1 MDATPLDR
9 TRPSRRR
16 WARRRI
22 QLAGLFG
29 LGLLAVGAGSG
40 PGAAAARLEERMP
53 SAKAGVPGPLD
64 IGFVPNRGQW
74 PAELRYRL
82 SGDRSTLLIVDD
94 GLIELPQAAGAPA
107 WRLRFVGGARPR
119 LLPGARRP
127 GRLSFLIGNDR
138 SRWAARVP
146 QLESVTWQSPTQ
158 GLDLELARVQGG
170 LRVQVLRERGG
181 IASAPRADAAPWTW
195 ERVDPTSAARPMDRS
210 AQSDLAQALHAAW
223 RDAAT
228 PGLAASSIGSGG
240 RAFRLGPLGIARR
253 PDLGMPLAK
262 SQADAQLAWSS
273 YLGGGGSELARGLA
287 VDAAGNAFVAG
298 STSSANLPTLAP
310 LQPELGNGGSLQDAF
325 VAKIAPDGQRLVWAT
340 YLGGNRQDEALDLA
354 LDAEGRAHLTGYTQ
368 SPDFPMEQPIQARVN
383 LSDGIFSGDAFASK
397 LSADG
402 SRLEWSTPLGGTA
415 RDIGKGIAVDVEGF
429 VYVTGWTG
437 SNFPAVKALH
447 PLNRGVTDAFV
458 VKIAPAGND
467 VVYST
472 HLGGSVEDLGRDIA
486 ADAAGRAYVVGTTQS
501 VNFPV
506 SQPFQ
511 RANAGGRDAFVAR
524 IASDGQA
531 IDWATYLGGRGD
543 DFGIGIAVGEDGAVT
558 LVGRSDSPNFPREQ
572 AFQNSRLGESDLFV
586 SRLGPAGDAL
596 VYSSYL
602 GGNGVEGDCAEVDA
616 PRTPSTPTPAPG
628 VPRLPEG
635 SKFPDGP
642 IAALALDDAGRAYV
656 STCTSSSNAPLAR
669 ALQRSRL
676 GRFSAYLAVLDPA
689 GAALALGS
697 YLGGQGIDVP
707 RAVAVGADGGIYLAG
722 QTTSTDFPT
731 QPMPPLQAS
740 RSGTD
745 DAFALKIA
753 PLFEAPTATPAPPE
767 PSQEPSPT
775 AGPSRT
781 PTAAPPSASPSPSST
796 PSPSASP
803 SPTAP
808 PEAGLLWLPW
818 LGHSALR

>member
-1 MDATPLDR
+1 MDRAAATTSPPNR
-9 TRPSRRR
+9 GVSRRR
-16 WARRRI
+16 ILFA
-22 QLAGLFG
+22 ALFG
-29 LGLLAVGAGSG
+29 LGLLSVGASAR
-40 PGAAAARLEERMP
+40 PNAAATLENQRP
-53 SAKAGVPGPLD
+53 PVDAGHSGPLD

-82 SGDRSTLLIVDD
+82 SGDRSTLLLLDD
-94 GLIELPQAAGAPA
+94 GLIELPRDAGAPA
-107 WRLRFVGGARPR
+107 WRLRFVTGAATR

-127 GRLSFLIGNDR
+127 GQLSFLIGNDR
-138 SRWAARVP
+138 SHWAAKLP
-146 QLESVTWQSPTQ
+146 QFESVAWQDLAP
-158 GLDLELARVQGG
+158 GLDLRLASDQGT
-170 LRVQVLRERGG
+170 LRVQALRTR
-181 IASAPRADAAPWTW
+181 PRATGARQADAAPWTW
-195 ERVDPTSAARPMDRS
+195 ERIDPASAARRPELARQP
-210 AQSDLAQALHAAW
+210 ALAQALQAAW
-223 RDAAT
+223 RDAAE
-228 PGLAASSIGSGG
+228 PDAAGLGARSDG
-240 RAFRLGPLGIARR
+240 RAFRPGLPGIVRR
-253 PDLGMPLAK
+253 PGLDLPLAPN
-262 SQADAQLAWSS
+262 QADAQLAWSS

-287 VDAAGNAFVAG
+287 VDATGHAYVAG
-298 STSSANLPTLAP
+298 STSSANLPTQAP

-340 YLGGNRQDEALDLA
+340 YLGGNRQDEALDIA
-354 LDAEGRAHLTGYTQ
+354 IDAEGRAHLTGYTQ
-368 SPDFPMEQPIQARVN
+368 SPDFPMEQPIQPRVN

-415 RDIGKGIAVDVEGF
+415 RDIGKGIAVDAEGF

-458 VKIAPAGND
+458 VKIVPAGDD

-486 ADAAGRAYVVGTTQS
+486 VDAAGRAYIIGTTQS
-501 VNFPV
+501 VNFQV
-506 SQPFQ
+506 SEPFQ
-511 RANAGGRDAFVAR
+511 RANAGGRDAFIAR
-524 IASDGQA
+524 FASDGQA
-531 IDWATYLGGRGD
+531 VDWATYLGGRGD
-543 DFGIGIAVGEDGAVT
+543 DYGIGIAVGEDGAVT
-558 LVGRSDSPNFPREQ
+558 VVGRSDSPNFPREQ
-572 AFQNSRLGESDLFV
+572 AFQNSRLGTSDLFV
-586 SRLGPAGDAL
+586 SRLGPDGDSL
-596 VYSSYL
+596 IYSSYL

-642 IAALALDDAGRAYV
+642 IAALALDGAGRAYI

-669 ALQRSRL
+669 ALQRSRV

-689 GAALALGS
+689 GDALALGS

-731 QPMPPLQAS
+731 APMPPLQAS

-753 PLFEAPTATPAPPE
+753 PIFEAPTATPAPPE

-775 AGPSRT
+775 ARPSQT
-781 PTAAPPSASPSPSST
+781 PTVTPPTGSPSPTSE
-796 PSPSASP
+796 PSPSASMT
-803 SPTAP
+803 PTAP
-808 PEAGLLWLPW
+808 PETGQLWLPW
-818 LGHSALR
+818 LGHSAPR